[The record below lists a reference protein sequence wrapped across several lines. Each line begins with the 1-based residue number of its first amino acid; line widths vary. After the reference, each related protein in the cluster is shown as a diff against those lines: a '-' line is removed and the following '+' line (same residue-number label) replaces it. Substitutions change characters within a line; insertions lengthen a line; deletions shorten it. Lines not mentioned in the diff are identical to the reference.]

1 MCGGSQPHNHC
12 DECGH
17 CMIIPAAKCIPVE
30 YGNEQRLPQEKSAR
44 EAIAKLFNGSER
56 SPEDQESLANHILS
70 LSGPGWRLAIVREK
84 GELPRVEQPT
94 RNYTDVNFGYQL
106 AQQDMLNAGWVQEMK

>member
-1 MCGGSQPHNHC
+1 MARGFEDQADAIYRRSK
-12 DECGH
+12 
-17 CMIIPAAKCIPVE
+17 M
-30 YGNEQRLPQEKSAR
+30 NEREQVI
-44 EAIAKLFNGSER
+44 EAIAKLFNGSGW

-70 LSGPGWRLAIVREK
+70 LSGPGWRIAVVREK

-106 AQQDMLNAGWVQEMK
+106 AQQDMLDAGFVQEIREETKG